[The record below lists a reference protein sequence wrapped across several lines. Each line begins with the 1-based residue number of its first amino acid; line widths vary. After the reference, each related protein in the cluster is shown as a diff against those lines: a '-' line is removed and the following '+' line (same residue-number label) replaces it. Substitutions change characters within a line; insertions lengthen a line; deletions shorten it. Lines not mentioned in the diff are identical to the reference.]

1 MIAYLRGSILSKGKD
16 HAIIIVGDIGY
27 KVYIPGPTLDPLAIG
42 STTTLYT
49 HDHIRED
56 ARDLFGFTDAA
67 DLTLFE
73 KLISVSG
80 VGPKMAMTVLALGS
94 NRVRDAIAKG
104 DVGTLTSA
112 SGVGKKTAQKIV
124 LDLKGVL
131 SEQGVTTADM
141 DAVEALRRL
150 GYSATEA
157 RDALTLVTGATSEE
171 KIKEALK
178 ILGKH

>member
-27 KVYIPGPTLDPLAIG
+27 KVYAPGPNLDQLPIGQIATLF
-42 STTTLYT
+42 T

-94 NRVRDAIAKG
+94 NRVRDAISKG

-157 RDALTLVTGATSEE
+157 RDALTMVTGATSEE